1 MAPKPTKPDRDDERI
16 SLHGHDP
23 ETVLRALLKVD
34 PDSEPA
40 QSEQDDRSPKKPRTG
55 KSP

>member
-1 MAPKPTKPDRDDERI
+1 MTETPPDDDRI

-34 PDSEPA
+34 PGSEPV
-40 QSEQDDRSPKKPRTG
+40 EQDAGAHKAEKPSKG
-55 KSP
+55 GSKAV